1 MQCVRVD
8 RKRRATPITAF
19 VAPRRY
25 DAPVLARPPASPST
39 NPWTLALA
47 AALVAILLT
56 PSDLQ
61 AKPFA
66 IRQQKLQIGKRVAQV
81 FVPPRHPPKHRLPVV
96 LLLHGY
102 GSDGLH
108 HAELLG
114 YRALQR
120 RVGGFLL
127 LVPDGL
133 KNRIGRRFFNAT
145 EACCDFHRQRPDDV
159 AFLGTLIE
167 RTLQQHRGDR
177 RRVYVVGHSNGGYMA
192 YRLACTRANLVAAVV
207 SLAGATFARASDC
220 KPARPVSV
228 LQIHGDQDE
237 VVHYAG
243 GRLRQRRKGSRHAV
257 SYPGAKQTVALWARY
272 DRCRGRLRATATAL
286 DLVTDVAG
294 GKLGPETQ
302 RQHFTRCPPGVDV
315 ALWTMQGGAHTPK
328 LTPAFARE
336 TWRWLKLHRQTTR
349 SSRRPSPIEG
359 L

>member
-1 MQCVRVD
+1 M
-8 RKRRATPITAF
+8 P
-19 VAPRRY
+19 
-25 DAPVLARPPASPST
+25 ARPPASPST

-47 AALVAILLT
+47 AALVATLLL

-61 AKPFA
+61 AKPLA
-66 IRQQKLQIGKRVAQV
+66 IRQQALQIGKRVAQL
-81 FVPPRHPPKHRLPVV
+81 FVPPRRSPKQRLPVV

-145 EACCDFHRQRPDDV
+145 EACCDFHHQRPDDV
-159 AFLGTLIE
+159 SFLTALLE
-167 RTLQQHRGDR
+167 RTLHRHAGDR

-207 SLAGATFARASDC
+207 SLAGATFARAVDC

-237 VVHYAG
+237 IVHYAG
-243 GRLRQRRKGSRHAV
+243 GSLRQRRKGARRPV
-257 SYPGAKQTVALWARY
+257 RYPGAKQTVTLWARY
-272 DRCRGRLRATATAL
+272 DHCRGKLIAKAGAL

-302 RQHFTRCPPGVDV
+302 RQHFTRCPRGIDV

-328 LTPAFARE
+328 LTPAFAGQ
-336 TWRWLKLHRQTTR
+336 TWRWLRAHRQAR
-349 SSRRPSPIEG
+349 ASRRRTAPIEG